1 MGFFKDSTLQIFLTI
16 YHGSLIATFFF
27 DYIVRNSVRW
37 ITSGLEWNYITNVI
51 LGIIFVAIII
61 WAIMSVWSRHRRN
74 LLISLVVLI
83 IILVIRLGFG
93 IPDTIDKHK
102 KHGNSSYF
110 KEELVVFIV
119 QILVHLFGIA
129 ATWMLANN

>member
-27 DYIVRNSVRW
+27 DFIVRNTVRW

-61 WAIMSVWSRHRRN
+61 WAIMSVWSRIKRN

-102 KHGNSSYF
+102 KYGNSSFY